1 MWWKKK
7 LNRIDKN
14 FVKKGAEKVTEKD
27 FILAVESEE
36 KAHQKINKSG
46 LLKKY
51 LQVIRL
57 MFSMLNDYR
66 KGAYTNV
73 PWLTIG
79 ALVFILLYF
88 VNPLDLIPDFIPLIG
103 YLDDV
108 TVLVLGLNLIETDLN
123 NYLKWKAETQS
134 AIK

>member
-7 LNRIDKN
+7 LNQIDEN
-14 FVKKGAEKVTEKD
+14 FVRKGAEKVTDKD
-27 FILAVESEE
+27 LILAVESEE
-36 KAHQKINKSG
+36 KAYQRINKSG
-46 LLKKY
+46 ILKKY
-51 LQVIRL
+51 LQIIRL

-66 KGAYTNV
+66 KGVYINV

-88 VNPLDLIPDFIPLIG
+88 INPLDLIPDFIPLIG

-108 TVLVLGLNLIETDLN
+108 TVLVFGLNLIETDLN
-123 NYLKWKAETQS
+123 NYLKWKAKTQS
-134 AIK
+134 PVK